1 MELARS
7 FFRDPPRLGLRLTA
21 LAVLVLGIPPAS
33 PAVAASPSPL
43 HRYLLA
49 GVEARA
55 TNTVGTFVGGAAD
68 PQLEG
73 MLWKAVVRHVP
84 LSRTGTPALITGGS
98 VTLHVASP
106 TRFWTQSRSFTAGTI
121 AYAPDLSSPSAC
133 GRQVL
138 RVNATLAPTTE
149 ADDSGSL
156 DVYLIHHRRSLFG
169 HCITY
174 AATVRGS
181 LNLTSVAA

>member
-121 AYAPDLSSPSAC
+121 AYAPDLSSPS
-133 GRQVL
+133 
-138 RVNATLAPTTE
+138 
-149 ADDSGSL
+149 
-156 DVYLIHHRRSLFG
+156 
-169 HCITY
+169 
-174 AATVRGS
+174 
-181 LNLTSVAA
+181 